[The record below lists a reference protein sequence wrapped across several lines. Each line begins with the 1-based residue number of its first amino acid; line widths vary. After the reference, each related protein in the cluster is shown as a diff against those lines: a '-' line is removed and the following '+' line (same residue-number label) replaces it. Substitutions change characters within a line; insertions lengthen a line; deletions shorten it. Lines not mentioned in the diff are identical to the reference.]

1 MVCYELALA
10 AGVGTFP
17 SEIRRF
23 SSGHHTFLT
32 KRFDRDGE
40 KWLHFSSAMTQLRC
54 FIDEKYDGEQSQ
66 GASYLEIAEFIS
78 NSGHKPKL
86 I

>member
-23 SSGHHTFLT
+23 SSGHHTFLK